1 MSMFRIQVEK
11 DYIGFCSAHFITYEG
26 HRCETLHGHNYRARI
41 TIEGPLDE
49 NFYVLDF
56 VKVKRM
62 MKAICDELDHRVLL
76 PLHNPLLELEV
87 GEESVSVRYK
97 HRHFLFPREDVVLL
111 PIPNTTAEMLA
122 QYICKRALEELHKW
136 GADNLSAIEVEVE
149 EAIGQSATYREEL
162 TVEHRT
168 EEAEAAPSVIQA

>member
-1 MSMFRIQVEK
+1 MGTFRIQVEK
-11 DYIGFCSAHFITYEG
+11 DYLGFCSGHFITYDG
-26 HRCETLHGHNYRARI
+26 HQCETLHGHNYRARI

-56 VKVKRM
+56 IKVKRM
-62 MKAICDELDHRVLL
+62 MKGICDELDHRMLL
-76 PLHNPLLELEV
+76 PLHNPLIELEV
-87 GEESVSVRYK
+87 QEDSVSVRYK

-122 QYICKRALEELHKW
+122 QYICERALEELRKL
-136 GADNLSAIEVEVE
+136 DTRDLRAIEVEVE

-162 TVEHRT
+162 S
-168 EEAEAAPSVIQA
+168 A

>member
-1 MSMFRIQVEK
+1 MGTFRIQVEK
-11 DYIGFCSAHFITYEG
+11 DYLGFCSGHFITYDG
-26 HRCETLHGHNYRARI
+26 HQCETLHGHNYRARI

-49 NFYVLDF
+49 NFYVVDF

-62 MKAICDELDHRVLL
+62 MKGICDELDHRMLL
-76 PLHNPLLELEV
+76 PLHNPLIELELQED
-87 GEESVSVRYK
+87 SVSVRYK

-122 QYICKRALEELHKW
+122 QYICERALEELRKL
-136 GADNLSAIEVEVE
+136 GARDLRAIEVEVE

-162 TVEHRT
+162 
-168 EEAEAAPSVIQA
+168 SV